1 MRMSNLDILSVISGR
16 TTGVLRIYSTLSY
29 TMENRSFFLKKLM
42 EADSNLSGSIQTKK
56 KEDVF
61 IERRADLIRKFAGD
75 SEYAIFLLENQSHI
89 HYGMPLRVM
98 LYDALGYREECQR
111 RKEKTKRMQFMQTGM
126 NSCQECEKKKE
137 SILYLP
143 W

>member
-1 MRMSNLDILSVISGR
+1 
-16 TTGVLRIYSTLSY
+16 
-29 TMENRSFFLKKLM
+29 M

-61 IERRADLIRKFAGD
+61 VERRADLIRKFAGD

-98 LYDALGYREECQR
+98 LYDALGYREECAKR
-111 RKEKTKRMQFMQTGM
+111 REKTKRMQFMQTGM
-126 NSCQECEKKKE
+126 NSCQECEKKRE
-137 SILYLP
+137 SILYLL
-143 W
+143 WWYTMEKSHGMDQED